1 MHDPRGLSSNVPQ
14 HAEVRLGEVA
24 EAAYVPVERDGD
36 EVERAERGEVPLH
49 VWQNEVAGLGGGV
62 AEDDLLG
69 FRGAVEYV
77 LDPASILLNTYTVG
91 KRCLDRP
98 LRARWRER
106 RDVRLHD
113 ALVECWHFVHDGHFL
128 LRVLPDV
135 NFSRRVHDVDL
146 DIRTICG
153 LRKPSE

>member
-1 MHDPRGLSSNVPQ
+1 MHDPRGLSPDAPQ

-24 EAAYVPVERDGD
+24 EAAYVSVERDGD

-62 AEDDLLG
+62 AKDDLLG

-77 LDPASILLNTYTVG
+77 LDPASILSTTYAIQKGCPDV
-91 KRCLDRP
+91 P

-106 RDVRLHD
+106 CYVRLHD
-113 ALVECWHFVHDGHFL
+113 ALVECWRFVHDGHFL
-128 LRVLPDV
+128 L
-135 NFSRRVHDVDL
+135 
-146 DIRTICG
+146 
-153 LRKPSE
+153 